1 MIRSLFGLLVVIGVL
16 LLPGT
21 VLAHPGP
28 PRPTPTPHTQQ
39 TALTGRVPA
48 PSGTAVTLKVM
59 DLDVGLF
66 KDCETST
73 SLAGPDG
80 FPETSS
86 FQFVLDGSCLAGTEG
101 VFVCWSPRR
110 EDCALVAVST
120 GWRSVASPRFDLP
133 SFAELGPTLDTGL
146 LTSIPTEPAPDQTI
160 VPPEAHDL
168 LPGEGAALDNPAD
181 AGQQITAS
189 SASGPGPGQQ
199 VADLSQTEQ
208 GARYDWLLWAGAALL
223 VAGLA
228 LGAALRVRA
237 RRS

>member
-1 MIRSLFGLLVVIGVL
+1 MISSLFGLLVVVGVL

-21 VLAHPGP
+21 VMAHPGP
-28 PRPTPTPHTQQ
+28 PPPTPTPHPQR
-39 TALTGRVPA
+39 TALEGRVPA
-48 PSGTAVTLKVM
+48 PSGTAVTLKAFNVEAAS
-59 DLDVGLF
+59 F
-66 KDCETST
+66 KSCGTRTSFVDAAASPDT
-73 SLAGPDG
+73 SRFEL
-80 FPETSS
+80 
-86 FQFVLDGSCLAGTEG
+86 VLDRSCFEGQDG

-120 GWRSVASPRFDLP
+120 GWRSVVSPRPDLP

-160 VPPEAHDL
+160 VPPETHDL

-181 AGQQITAS
+181 SGQQIAAS

-199 VADLSQTEQ
+199 VADLSQAEQ
-208 GARYDWLLWAGAALL
+208 GARYGWLLWAGAALL

-228 LGAALRVRA
+228 LGAALRIKA
-237 RRS
+237 RGS